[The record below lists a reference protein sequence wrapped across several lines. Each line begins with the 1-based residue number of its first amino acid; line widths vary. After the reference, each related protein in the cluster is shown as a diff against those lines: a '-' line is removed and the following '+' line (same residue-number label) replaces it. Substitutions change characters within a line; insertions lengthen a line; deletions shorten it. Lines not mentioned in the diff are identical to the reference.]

1 MLAIDPRPLPNGAA
15 FENIDQVPQEDF
27 FEDVTFK
34 GAFGSEES
42 GNWLQKFSF
51 LSVADKLYYSGTPE
65 VKRVVQKETVT
76 VTSTSKE
83 QDDSLAAIIGGIV
96 GFVALVGIICS
107 AYMFYQRAL
116 IKRQYDRLVSDFQR
130 SQMEMEMSSR
140 TGSVAGAT
148 V

>member
-1 MLAIDPRPLPNGAA
+1 M
-15 FENIDQVPQEDF
+15 
-27 FEDVTFK
+27 
-34 GAFGSEES
+34 
-42 GNWLQKFSF
+42 
-51 LSVADKLYYSGTPE
+51 ADKLYYSGTPE